1 MPQNEAAAVA
11 SEIGLALESAGNSAQ
26 SFWDKYLG
34 THALSKIIAAAILLV
49 VCVVFIKILMR
60 LTSRVLER
68 SRLEKSAHGFIR
80 TMVRLVLVFIAIM
93 LIAGTLGIDTS
104 SLLAIFSIAGLA
116 VSLSV
121 QSALTNMTS
130 AVMLLTSKPYQVGDF
145 VEISGMQGTVRE
157 IGILSTKL
165 VTIDGRLISIPN
177 SQAVS
182 GSITN
187 FSTEEDRRVVLS
199 VSASYDDD
207 IEKVKAALVKAAQDP
222 RVLPIEPVF
231 ARVSSYGDNAIEY
244 MLRFWVKNAD
254 YWSVYFDVL
263 ENVKRVFDEDGIS
276 MTYPHLVVH
285 TAKPGVS

>member
-93 LIAGTLGIDTS
+93 LIAGTLGVDTS

-116 VSLSV
+116 ISLSV
-121 QSALTNMTS
+121 QNALSNTIS
-130 AVMLLTSKPYQVGDF
+130 AVMLLTSKPYKVGDYIA
-145 VEISGMQGTVRE
+145 VSGMEGTVRE
-157 IGILSTKL
+157 IGILYTRL
-165 VTIDGRLISIPN
+165 VTLDGRDIRIPN
-177 SQAVS
+177 SQVLA

-187 FSTEEDRRVVLS
+187 YSSEENRRVVLTI
-199 VSASYDDD
+199 SAGYDAD
-207 IEKVKAALVKAAQDP
+207 IETVKAALRRAAQDD
-222 RVLPIEPVF
+222 RVLPDEPVF
-231 ARVSSYGDNAIEY
+231 ARVSKYADSCTEY
-244 MLRFWVKNAD
+244 TLRFLVRSAD
-254 YWSVYFDVL
+254 YWPVYFDVL
-263 ENVKRVFDEDGIS
+263 ENVKRVFDEAGIQ
-276 MTYPHLVVH
+276 MTYPHINVH
-285 TAKPGVS
+285 MDR

>member
-93 LIAGTLGIDTS
+93 LIAGTLGVDTS

-116 VSLSV
+116 ISLSV
-121 QSALTNMTS
+121 QNALSNTIS
-130 AVMLLTSKPYQVGDF
+130 AVMLLTSKPYKVGDYIA
-145 VEISGMQGTVRE
+145 VSGMEGTVRE
-157 IGILSTKL
+157 IGILYTRL
-165 VTIDGRLISIPN
+165 VTLDGRDIRIPN
-177 SQAVS
+177 SQVLA

-187 FSTEEDRRVVLS
+187 YSSEENRRVVLTI
-199 VSASYDDD
+199 SAGYDAD
-207 IEKVKAALVKAAQDP
+207 IETVKAALCRAAQDD
-222 RVLPIEPVF
+222 RVLPDEPVF
-231 ARVSSYGDNAIEY
+231 ARVSKYADSCIEY
-244 MLRFWVKNAD
+244 TLRFLVRSAD
-254 YWSVYFDVL
+254 YWPVYFDVL
-263 ENVKRVFDEDGIS
+263 ENVKRVFDEAGIQ
-276 MTYPHLVVH
+276 MTYPHINVH
-285 TAKPGVS
+285 MDR

>member
-68 SRLEKSAHGFIR
+68 SRLEKSAHDFIR

-93 LIAGTLGIDTS
+93 LIAGTLGVDTS

-116 VSLSV
+116 ISLSV
-121 QSALTNMTS
+121 QNALSNTIS
-130 AVMLLTSKPYQVGDF
+130 AVMLLTSKPYKVGDYIA
-145 VEISGMQGTVRE
+145 VSGMEGTVRE
-157 IGILSTKL
+157 IGILYTRL
-165 VTIDGRLISIPN
+165 VTLDGRDIRIPN
-177 SQAVS
+177 SQVLA

-187 FSTEEDRRVVLS
+187 YSSEENRRVVLTI
-199 VSASYDDD
+199 SAGYDAD
-207 IEKVKAALVKAAQDP
+207 IETVKAALRRAAQDD
-222 RVLPIEPVF
+222 RVLPDEPVF
-231 ARVSSYGDNAIEY
+231 ARVSKYADSCIEY
-244 MLRFWVKNAD
+244 TLRFLVRSAD
-254 YWSVYFDVL
+254 YWPVYFDVL
-263 ENVKRVFDEDGIS
+263 ENVKRVFDEVGIQ
-276 MTYPHLVVH
+276 MTYPHINVH
-285 TAKPGVS
+285 MDR

>member
-93 LIAGTLGIDTS
+93 LIAGTLGVDTS

-116 VSLSV
+116 ISLSV
-121 QSALTNMTS
+121 QNALSNTIS
-130 AVMLLTSKPYQVGDF
+130 AVMLLTSKPYKVGDYIA
-145 VEISGMQGTVRE
+145 VSGMEGTVRE
-157 IGILSTKL
+157 IGILYTRL
-165 VTIDGRLISIPN
+165 VTLDGRDIRIPN
-177 SQAVS
+177 SQVLA

-187 FSTEEDRRVVLS
+187 YSSEENRRVVLTI
-199 VSASYDDD
+199 SAGYDAN
-207 IEKVKAALVKAAQDP
+207 IETVKAALRRAAQDD
-222 RVLPIEPVF
+222 RVLPDEPVF
-231 ARVSSYGDNAIEY
+231 ARVSKYADSCIEY
-244 MLRFWVKNAD
+244 TLRFLVRSAD
-254 YWSVYFDVL
+254 YWPVYFDVL
-263 ENVKRVFDEDGIS
+263 ENVKRVFDEAGIQ
-276 MTYPHLVVH
+276 MTYPHINVH
-285 TAKPGVS
+285 MDR

>member
-93 LIAGTLGIDTS
+93 LIAGTLGVDTS

-116 VSLSV
+116 ISLSV
-121 QSALTNMTS
+121 QNALSNTIS
-130 AVMLLTSKPYQVGDF
+130 AVMLLTSKPYKVGDYIA
-145 VEISGMQGTVRE
+145 VSGMEGTVRE
-157 IGILSTKL
+157 IGILYTRL
-165 VTIDGRLISIPN
+165 VTLDGRDIRIPN
-177 SQAVS
+177 SQVLA

-187 FSTEEDRRVVLS
+187 YSSEENRRVVLTI
-199 VSASYDDD
+199 SAGYDAD
-207 IEKVKAALVKAAQDP
+207 IETVKAALRRAAQDD
-222 RVLPIEPVF
+222 RVLPNEPVF
-231 ARVSSYGDNAIEY
+231 ARVSKYADSCIEY
-244 MLRFWVKNAD
+244 TLRFLVRSAD
-254 YWSVYFDVL
+254 YWPVYFDVL
-263 ENVKRVFDEDGIS
+263 ENVKRVFDEAGIQ
-276 MTYPHLVVH
+276 MTYPHINVH
-285 TAKPGVS
+285 MDR

>member
-93 LIAGTLGIDTS
+93 LIAGSLGVDTS

-116 VSLSV
+116 ISLSV
-121 QSALTNMTS
+121 QNALSNTIS
-130 AVMLLTSKPYQVGDF
+130 AVMLLTSKPYKVGDYIA
-145 VEISGMQGTVRE
+145 VSGMEGTVRE
-157 IGILSTKL
+157 IGILYTRL
-165 VTIDGRLISIPN
+165 VTLDGRDIRIPN
-177 SQAVS
+177 SQVLA

-187 FSTEEDRRVVLS
+187 YSSEENRRVVLTI
-199 VSASYDDD
+199 SAGYDAD
-207 IEKVKAALVKAAQDP
+207 IETVKAALRRAAQDD
-222 RVLPIEPVF
+222 RVLPDEPVF
-231 ARVSSYGDNAIEY
+231 ARVSKYADSCIEY
-244 MLRFWVKNAD
+244 TLRFLVRSAD
-254 YWSVYFDVL
+254 YWPVYFDVL
-263 ENVKRVFDEDGIS
+263 ENVKRVFDEAGIQ
-276 MTYPHLVVH
+276 MTYPHINVH
-285 TAKPGVS
+285 MDR

>member
-93 LIAGTLGIDTS
+93 LIAGTLGVDTS

-116 VSLSV
+116 ISLSV
-121 QSALTNMTS
+121 QNALSNTIS
-130 AVMLLTSKPYQVGDF
+130 AVMLLTSKPYKVGDYIA
-145 VEISGMQGTVRE
+145 VSGMEGTVRE
-157 IGILSTKL
+157 IGILYTRL
-165 VTIDGRLISIPN
+165 VTLDGRDIRIPN
-177 SQAVS
+177 SQVLA

-187 FSTEEDRRVVLS
+187 YSSEENRRVVLTI
-199 VSASYDDD
+199 SAGYDTD
-207 IEKVKAALVKAAQDP
+207 IETVKAALRRAAQDD
-222 RVLPIEPVF
+222 RVLPDEPVF
-231 ARVSSYGDNAIEY
+231 ARVSKYADSCIEY
-244 MLRFWVKNAD
+244 TLRFLVRSAD
-254 YWSVYFDVL
+254 YWPVYFDVL
-263 ENVKRVFDEDGIS
+263 ENVKRVFDEAGIQ
-276 MTYPHLVVH
+276 MTYPHINVH
-285 TAKPGVS
+285 MDR

>member
-93 LIAGTLGIDTS
+93 LIAGSLGVDTS

-116 VSLSV
+116 ISLSV
-121 QSALTNMTS
+121 QNALSNTIS
-130 AVMLLTSKPYQVGDF
+130 AVMLLTSKPYKVGDYIA
-145 VEISGMQGTVRE
+145 VSGMEGTVRE
-157 IGILSTKL
+157 IGILYTRL
-165 VTIDGRLISIPN
+165 VTLDGRDIRIPN
-177 SQAVS
+177 SQVLA

-187 FSTEEDRRVVLS
+187 YSSEENRRVVLTI
-199 VSASYDDD
+199 SAGYDAD
-207 IEKVKAALVKAAQDP
+207 IETVKAALRRAAQDD
-222 RVLPIEPVF
+222 RVLPDEPVF
-231 ARVSSYGDNAIEY
+231 ARVSNYADSCIEY
-244 MLRFWVKNAD
+244 TLRFLVRSAD
-254 YWSVYFDVL
+254 YWPVYFDVL
-263 ENVKRVFDEDGIS
+263 ENVKRVFDEAGIQ
-276 MTYPHLVVH
+276 MTYPHINVH
-285 TAKPGVS
+285 MDR

>member
-11 SEIGLALESAGNSAQ
+11 SEIGLALESAGDTAQ

-93 LIAGTLGIDTS
+93 LIAGTLGVDTS

-116 VSLSV
+116 ISLSV
-121 QSALTNMTS
+121 QNALSNTIS
-130 AVMLLTSKPYQVGDF
+130 AVMLLTSKPYKVGDYIA
-145 VEISGMQGTVRE
+145 VSGMEGTVRE
-157 IGILSTKL
+157 IGILYTRL
-165 VTIDGRLISIPN
+165 VTLDGRDIRIPN
-177 SQAVS
+177 SQVLA

-187 FSTEEDRRVVLS
+187 YSSEENRRVVLTI
-199 VSASYDDD
+199 SAGYDAD
-207 IEKVKAALVKAAQDP
+207 IETVKAALLRAAQDG
-222 RVLPIEPVF
+222 RVLPDEPVF
-231 ARVSSYGDNAIEY
+231 ARVSKYADSCIEY
-244 MLRFWVKNAD
+244 TLRFLVRSAD
-254 YWSVYFDVL
+254 YWPVYFDVL
-263 ENVKRVFDEDGIS
+263 ENVKRVFDEAGIQ
-276 MTYPHLVVH
+276 MTYPHLNVH
-285 TAKPGVS
+285 MDR

>member
-93 LIAGTLGIDTS
+93 LIAGTLGVDTS

-116 VSLSV
+116 ISLSV
-121 QSALTNMTS
+121 QNALSNTIS
-130 AVMLLTSKPYQVGDF
+130 AVMLLTSKPYKVGDYIA
-145 VEISGMQGTVRE
+145 VSGMEGTVRE
-157 IGILSTKL
+157 IGILYTRL
-165 VTIDGRLISIPN
+165 VTLDGRDIRIPN
-177 SQAVS
+177 SQVLA

-187 FSTEEDRRVVLS
+187 YSSEENRRVVLTI
-199 VSASYDDD
+199 SAGYDAD
-207 IEKVKAALVKAAQDP
+207 IETVKAALRRAAQDD
-222 RVLPIEPVF
+222 RVLPDEPVF
-231 ARVSSYGDNAIEY
+231 ARVSKYADSCIEY
-244 MLRFWVKNAD
+244 TLRFLVRSAD
-254 YWSVYFDVL
+254 YWPVYFDVL
-263 ENVKRVFDEDGIS
+263 ENVKRVFDEVGIQ
-276 MTYPHLVVH
+276 MTYPHINVH
-285 TAKPGVS
+285 MDR

>member
-93 LIAGTLGIDTS
+93 LIAGTLGVDTS

-116 VSLSV
+116 ISLSV
-121 QSALTNMTS
+121 QNALSNTIS
-130 AVMLLTSKPYQVGDF
+130 AVMLLTSKPYKVGDYIA
-145 VEISGMQGTVRE
+145 VSGMEGTVRE
-157 IGILSTKL
+157 IGILYTRL
-165 VTIDGRLISIPN
+165 VTLDGRDIRIPN
-177 SQAVS
+177 SQVLA

-187 FSTEEDRRVVLS
+187 YSSEENRRVVLTI
-199 VSASYDDD
+199 SAGYDAD
-207 IEKVKAALVKAAQDP
+207 IETVKAALRRAAQDD
-222 RVLPIEPVF
+222 RVLPDEPVF
-231 ARVSSYGDNAIEY
+231 ARVSKYADSCIEY
-244 MLRFWVKNAD
+244 TLRFLVHSAD
-254 YWSVYFDVL
+254 YWPVYFDVL
-263 ENVKRVFDEDGIS
+263 ENVKRVFDEAGIQ
-276 MTYPHLVVH
+276 MTYPHINVH
-285 TAKPGVS
+285 MDR

>member
-93 LIAGTLGIDTS
+93 LIAGTLGVDTS

-116 VSLSV
+116 ISLSV
-121 QSALTNMTS
+121 QNALSNTIS
-130 AVMLLTSKPYQVGDF
+130 AVMLLTSKPYKVGDYIA
-145 VEISGMQGTVRE
+145 VSGMEGTVRE
-157 IGILSTKL
+157 IGILYTRL
-165 VTIDGRLISIPN
+165 VTLDGRDIRIPN
-177 SQAVS
+177 SQVLA

-187 FSTEEDRRVVLS
+187 YSSEENRRVVLTI
-199 VSASYDDD
+199 SAGYDAD
-207 IEKVKAALVKAAQDP
+207 IETVKAALRRAVQDD
-222 RVLPIEPVF
+222 RVLPDEPVF
-231 ARVSSYGDNAIEY
+231 ARVSKYADICIEY
-244 MLRFWVKNAD
+244 TLRFLVRSAD
-254 YWSVYFDVL
+254 YWPVYFDVL
-263 ENVKRVFDEDGIS
+263 ENVKRVFDEAGIQ
-276 MTYPHLVVH
+276 MTYPHINVH
-285 TAKPGVS
+285 MDR

>member
-93 LIAGTLGIDTS
+93 LIAGTLGVDTS

-116 VSLSV
+116 ISLSV
-121 QSALTNMTS
+121 QNALSNTIS
-130 AVMLLTSKPYQVGDF
+130 AVMLLTSKPYKVGDYIA
-145 VEISGMQGTVRE
+145 VSGMEGTVRE
-157 IGILSTKL
+157 IGILYTRL
-165 VTIDGRLISIPN
+165 VTLDGRDIRIPN
-177 SQAVS
+177 SQVLA

-187 FSTEEDRRVVLS
+187 YSSEESRRVVLTI
-199 VSASYDDD
+199 SAGYDAD
-207 IEKVKAALVKAAQDP
+207 IETVKAALRRAAQDD
-222 RVLPIEPVF
+222 RVLPDEPVF
-231 ARVSSYGDNAIEY
+231 ARVSKYADSCIEY
-244 MLRFWVKNAD
+244 TLRFLVRSAD
-254 YWSVYFDVL
+254 YWPVYFDVL
-263 ENVKRVFDEDGIS
+263 ENVKRVFDEAGIQ
-276 MTYPHLVVH
+276 MTYPHINVH
-285 TAKPGVS
+285 MDR

>member
-1 MPQNEAAAVA
+1 MPQNEAAVA

-93 LIAGTLGIDTS
+93 LIAGTLGVDTS

-116 VSLSV
+116 ISLSV
-121 QSALTNMTS
+121 QNALSNTIS
-130 AVMLLTSKPYQVGDF
+130 AVMLLTSKPYKVGDYIA
-145 VEISGMQGTVRE
+145 VSGMEGTVRE
-157 IGILSTKL
+157 IGILYTRL
-165 VTIDGRLISIPN
+165 VTLDGRDIRIPN
-177 SQAVS
+177 SQVLA

-187 FSTEEDRRVVLS
+187 YSSEENRRVVLTI
-199 VSASYDDD
+199 SAGYDAE
-207 IEKVKAALVKAAQDP
+207 IETVKAALRRAAQDD
-222 RVLPIEPVF
+222 RVLPDEPVF
-231 ARVSSYGDNAIEY
+231 ARVSKYADSCIEY
-244 MLRFWVKNAD
+244 TLRFLVRSAD
-254 YWSVYFDVL
+254 YWPVYFDVL
-263 ENVKRVFDEDGIS
+263 ENVKRVFDEAGIQ
-276 MTYPHLVVH
+276 MTYPHINVH
-285 TAKPGVS
+285 MDR

>member
-93 LIAGTLGIDTS
+93 LIAGTLGVDTS

-116 VSLSV
+116 ISLSV
-121 QSALTNMTS
+121 QNALSNTIS
-130 AVMLLTSKPYQVGDF
+130 AVMLLTSKPYKVGDYIA
-145 VEISGMQGTVRE
+145 VSGMEGTVRE
-157 IGILSTKL
+157 IGILYTRL
-165 VTIDGRLISIPN
+165 VTLDGRDIRIPN
-177 SQAVS
+177 SQVLA
-182 GSITN
+182 GSITHY
-187 FSTEEDRRVVLS
+187 SSEENRRVVLTI
-199 VSASYDDD
+199 SAGYDAD
-207 IEKVKAALVKAAQDP
+207 IETVEAALRRAAQDD
-222 RVLPIEPVF
+222 RVLPDEPVF
-231 ARVSSYGDNAIEY
+231 ARVSKYADSCIEY
-244 MLRFWVKNAD
+244 TLRFLVRSAD
-254 YWSVYFDVL
+254 YWPVYFDVL
-263 ENVKRVFDEDGIS
+263 ENVKRVFDEAGIQ
-276 MTYPHLVVH
+276 MTYPHINVH
-285 TAKPGVS
+285 MDR

>member
-93 LIAGTLGIDTS
+93 LIAGTLGVDTS

-116 VSLSV
+116 ISLSV
-121 QSALTNMTS
+121 QNALSNTIS
-130 AVMLLTSKPYQVGDF
+130 AVMLLTSKPYKVGDYIA
-145 VEISGMQGTVRE
+145 VSGMEGTVRE
-157 IGILSTKL
+157 IGILYTRL
-165 VTIDGRLISIPN
+165 VTLDGRDIRIPN
-177 SQAVS
+177 SQVLA

-187 FSTEEDRRVVLS
+187 YSSEENRRVVLTI
-199 VSASYDDD
+199 SAGYDAD
-207 IEKVKAALVKAAQDP
+207 IETVKAALRRAVQDD
-222 RVLPIEPVF
+222 RVLPDEPVF
-231 ARVSSYGDNAIEY
+231 ARVSKYADSCIEY
-244 MLRFWVKNAD
+244 TLRFLVRSAD
-254 YWSVYFDVL
+254 YWPVYFDVL
-263 ENVKRVFDEDGIS
+263 ENVKRVFDEAGIQ
-276 MTYPHLVVH
+276 MTYPHINVH
-285 TAKPGVS
+285 MDR

>member
-93 LIAGTLGIDTS
+93 LIAGTLGVDTS

-116 VSLSV
+116 ISLSV
-121 QSALTNMTS
+121 QNALSNTIS
-130 AVMLLTSKPYQVGDF
+130 AVMLLTSKPYKVGDYIA
-145 VEISGMQGTVRE
+145 VSGMEGTVRE
-157 IGILSTKL
+157 IGILYTRL
-165 VTIDGRLISIPN
+165 VTLDGRDIRIPN
-177 SQAVS
+177 SQVLA

-187 FSTEEDRRVVLS
+187 YSSEENRRVVLTI
-199 VSASYDDD
+199 SAGYDAD
-207 IEKVKAALVKAAQDP
+207 IETVEAALRRAAQDD
-222 RVLPIEPVF
+222 RVLPDEPVF
-231 ARVSSYGDNAIEY
+231 ARVSKYADSCIEY
-244 MLRFWVKNAD
+244 TLRFLVRSAD
-254 YWSVYFDVL
+254 YWPVYFDVL
-263 ENVKRVFDEDGIS
+263 ENVKRVFDEAGIQ
-276 MTYPHLVVH
+276 MTYPHINVH
-285 TAKPGVS
+285 MDR

>member
-1 MPQNEAAAVA
+1 MPQNEAAVA

-93 LIAGTLGIDTS
+93 LIAGTLGVDTS

-116 VSLSV
+116 ISLSV
-121 QSALTNMTS
+121 QNALSNTIS
-130 AVMLLTSKPYQVGDF
+130 AVMLLTSKPYKVGDYIA
-145 VEISGMQGTVRE
+145 VSGMEGTVRE
-157 IGILSTKL
+157 IGILYTRL
-165 VTIDGRLISIPN
+165 VTLDGRDIRIPN
-177 SQAVS
+177 SQVLA

-187 FSTEEDRRVVLS
+187 YSSEENRRVVLTI
-199 VSASYDDD
+199 SAGYDAD
-207 IEKVKAALVKAAQDP
+207 IETVKAALRRAAQDD
-222 RVLPIEPVF
+222 RVLPDEPVF
-231 ARVSSYGDNAIEY
+231 ARVSKYADSCIEY
-244 MLRFWVKNAD
+244 TLRFLVRSAD
-254 YWSVYFDVL
+254 YWPVYFDVL
-263 ENVKRVFDEDGIS
+263 ENVKRVFDEAGIQ
-276 MTYPHLVVH
+276 MTYPHINVH
-285 TAKPGVS
+285 MDR

>member
-93 LIAGTLGIDTS
+93 LIAGTLGVDTS

-116 VSLSV
+116 ISLSV
-121 QSALTNMTS
+121 QNALSNTIS
-130 AVMLLTSKPYQVGDF
+130 AVMLLTSKPYKVGDYIA
-145 VEISGMQGTVRE
+145 VSGMEGTVRE
-157 IGILSTKL
+157 IGILYTRL
-165 VTIDGRLISIPN
+165 VTLDGRDIRIPN
-177 SQAVS
+177 SQVLA

-187 FSTEEDRRVVLS
+187 YSSEENRRVVLTI
-199 VSASYDDD
+199 SAGYDAD
-207 IEKVKAALVKAAQDP
+207 IETVKAALRRAAQDD
-222 RVLPIEPVF
+222 RVLPDEPVF
-231 ARVSSYGDNAIEY
+231 ARVSKYADSCIEY
-244 MLRFWVKNAD
+244 TLRFLVRSAD
-254 YWSVYFDVL
+254 YWPVYFDVL
-263 ENVKRVFDEDGIS
+263 ENVKRVFDEAGIQ
-276 MTYPHLVVH
+276 MTYPHINVH
-285 TAKPGVS
+285 MDR